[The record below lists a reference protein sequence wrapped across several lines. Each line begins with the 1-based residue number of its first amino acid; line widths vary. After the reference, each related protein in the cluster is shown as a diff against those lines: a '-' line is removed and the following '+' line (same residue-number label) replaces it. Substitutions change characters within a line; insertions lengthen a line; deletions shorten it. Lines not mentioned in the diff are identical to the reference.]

1 MRMKLELLGDVL
13 RVDVRERETAEETR
27 EIAEAV
33 LAERDKLGVLAILI
47 SSKDSRPIFKV
58 EEFRISELFDRA
70 LAIPGLRVA
79 AATDDR
85 ALHAAHE
92 YVELLAAQRGVP
104 FRAFTSERE
113 ALAWLRSGAA

>member
-1 MRMKLELLGDVL
+1 MKLELLGEVL
-13 RVDVRERETAEETR
+13 RVEVRERETVQETR

-33 LAERDKLGVLAILI
+33 LA
-47 SSKDSRPIFKV
+47 
-58 EEFRISELFDRA
+58 
-70 LAIPGLRVA
+70 

-85 ALHAAHE
+85 GLHAAHE
-92 YVELLAAQRGVP
+92 YIELLAAQRGVR

>member
-1 MRMKLELLGDVL
+1 MRLKLELLGEVL
-13 RVDVRERETAEETR
+13 RVEVRERETVQETR
-27 EIAEAV
+27 DIAEAV
-33 LAERDKLGVLAILI
+33 LAERERLGVLAILI

-58 EEFRISELFDRA
+58 EEFGISQLFERA

-85 ALHAAHE
+85 GLHAAHE
-92 YVELLAAQRGVP
+92 YIELLAAQRGVR

-113 ALAWLRSGAA
+113 ALAWLRSGAV